1 MSDDSKISILQGR
14 FTKLSER
21 ANGEKMNGEST
32 LQMEIENLR
41 EQLNEA
47 AVRDLNSEECFRLSL
62 KVDALLEQ
70 YYNDGGAFPFS

>member
-1 MSDDSKISILQGR
+1 
-14 FTKLSER
+14 
-21 ANGEKMNGEST
+21 MNGEST